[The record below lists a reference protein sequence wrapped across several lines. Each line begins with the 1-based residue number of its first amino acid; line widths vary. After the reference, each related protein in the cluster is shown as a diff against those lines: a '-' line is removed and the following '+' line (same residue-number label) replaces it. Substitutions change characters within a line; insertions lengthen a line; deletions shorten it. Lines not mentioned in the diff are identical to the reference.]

1 MSQPKPSKGNSW
13 IEKLKESSFVRKLR
27 DHLYSIAIAFCLG
40 VIVSY
45 ITSEFRYFKVK
56 CELDIPN
63 IALSII
69 TLFVGL
75 YIADI
80 LQKQVNKTQNQ
91 YEYLSSKLD
100 ATWASFHKFCESLT
114 YSEFIDTETIK
125 VLNNQI
131 IPSISFL
138 QKLFNALDVD
148 NACVIKLEKE
158 LVKLEELLSESP
170 VEDNLVTFDRAIIDE
185 QILVIDE
192 CLSSILKEIQLI

>member
-1 MSQPKPSKGNSW
+1 MSQPKAPKGNSW
-13 IEKLKESSFVRKLR
+13 IEKLRESSFVKKLR
-27 DHLYSIAIAFCLG
+27 EHIYSIAIAFCIG
-40 VIVSY
+40 VVVSY
-45 ITSEFRYFKVK
+45 IASEFRYFQVK

-63 IALSII
+63 IVLSII
-69 TLFVGL
+69 TLLVGL

-100 ATWASFHKFCESLT
+100 ATWGSFHKFCESLT
-114 YSEFIDTETIK
+114 YSEVVDTETIN
-125 VLNNQI
+125 VLNNKI

-158 LVKLEELLSESP
+158 LITLEELLSESP
-170 VEDNLVTFDRAIIDE
+170 VKDNLVTFDRKTIDE

>member
-1 MSQPKPSKGNSW
+1 M
-13 IEKLKESSFVRKLR
+13 
-27 DHLYSIAIAFCLG
+27 
-40 VIVSY
+40 
-45 ITSEFRYFKVK
+45 
-56 CELDIPN
+56 
-63 IALSII
+63 
-69 TLFVGL
+69 
-75 YIADI
+75 
-80 LQKQVNKTQNQ
+80 
-91 YEYLSSKLD
+91 
-100 ATWASFHKFCESLT
+100 T